1 MHAVQSSSARART
14 NAARAFL
21 GRFSPDTEVLVIG
34 ATHGAADD
42 FVRAIARDRAT
53 FGLHRFTLTELA
65 ARTALIGVSSTGQV
79 PGTSANAE
87 AMAARAAFDALRN
100 GELTYFTP
108 VAAMPGFP
116 LALAR
121 TLHELRLARI
131 DPSSFPAAT
140 AVVAPLRRGP
150 HGADCAPWG
159 GSAGRLAALRAT
171 PDFHHGLLADLAR
184 LHQRLDAQLRWA
196 GIADRAALFETAAER
211 WPNARWAGCPVVMLD
226 VPLVSAAERRF
237 ALSVCTSARAALA
250 TVPAGDEAT
259 LLTFSGD
266 ERSFDT
272 IDDDAA
278 PSTDLGRLRRHIF
291 TVKPPPERSRA
302 GDVQFFSAPGE
313 PREALEIARR
323 ALDEAAAGVRF
334 DEMAVCLR
342 TPGQY
347 LGLLEHAFERAG
359 VPAYFDHGTHRPD
372 PSGRAFIALLWCAC
386 ERLSAKRFDEYLSLG
401 EVPRL
406 GTYATPRTVIPGD
419 EIYARFE
426 RAEPERT
433 DTDPG
438 EDAVAPDSEEEAI
451 VAGALRAPWKWEE
464 LIVESAVIGGGVDRA
479 QGKQR
484 WRRRLDGL
492 AAEYRLRMT
501 ELQREEPESP
511 RLNRIARDLRNLR
524 HLREFALP
532 IVDTLGDWPI
542 EAPWGDW
549 LDRFMDLAPRVLRRP
564 ERVLRVLADLRPM
577 ASIGPVPL
585 EEVRDLLQ
593 TRLLTLE
600 RDPPHRRYGRI
611 FVGTPH
617 RIRGRAFKVV
627 FVPGLAER
635 VFPQRVREDPLLPD
649 EARRV
654 TNAGLVTSPARTAA
668 ERLLLRL
675 AIGAAT
681 ERLYLSY
688 PRLGAEMGDV
698 RPRVPSFYALDVMRA
713 MTGRLPDH
721 RTLAVEAAEAADVSL
736 AWPAPR
742 DPARA
747 VDDLEHD
754 LAVLGPLLETRDIAS
769 VKGHARYLLELNQSL
784 RRSVIRG
791 WARWHARWSTS
802 DGLVQVTPNTA
813 PALARHR
820 LRNRPYSL
828 SALQRFA
835 TCPYQF
841 LLAAIHRL
849 EPWQEP
855 EPLVRMDPLTRGSLF
870 HRAQADFLRELHD
883 SGALPVDASNVTAAI
898 RTLYKVI
905 DRVAAEYE
913 DDLAPAIARVW
924 NDEVGDIRRD
934 LSIWARRLADNQ
946 EWIPEYFEFSF
957 GLHDEGRDPRSLP
970 HPIVLETGFMLR
982 GSVDL
987 IERRPDGSALRVTD
1001 HKTGKN
1007 RSTPDL
1013 IIGGGS
1019 VLQPVL
1025 YSVAI
1030 ERGLNARVAIGRLY
1044 YCTTAGGFGEQ
1055 PIVIDDHA
1063 RSQGLLAL
1071 TIVDRAIELGRLPA
1085 APDHDACRWCDFR
1098 PVCGPGEERRV
1109 TGKAAALLADLHAL
1123 RAIR

>member
-1 MHAVQSSSARART
+1 MHVVQCSSARART
-14 NAARAFL
+14 DAARTFL
-21 GRFSPDTEVLVIG
+21 DRFSPDIEVLVVA

-42 FVRAIARDRAT
+42 FVRTIARDRAT
-53 FGLHRFTLTELA
+53 FGLHRFSLIELA
-65 ARTALIGVSSTGQV
+65 ARTALVAISSTGQM

-87 AMAARAAFDALRN
+87 AMAARAVFDALRN

-108 VAAMPGFP
+108 VAGMPGFP

-121 TLHELRLARI
+121 TLHELRLASV
-131 DPSSFPAAT
+131 DPSSLPTAPAA
-140 AVVAPLRRGP
+140 GE
-150 HGADCAPWG
+150 
-159 GSAGRLAALRAT
+159 S
-171 PDFHHGLLADLAR
+171 LADLAR
-184 LHQRLDAQLRWA
+184 LHQRLDAELRSA
-196 GIADRAALFETAAER
+196 GVADRAALFETAADR
-211 WPNARWAGCPVVMLD
+211 WPDARWARCPVVMLD
-226 VPLVSAAERRF
+226 VPLASTAEGRF
-237 ALSVCTSARAALA
+237 ARSVCERARAALA
-250 TVPAGDEAT
+250 TVPAGDDAT
-259 LLTFSGD
+259 LLALGGGTSTV
-266 ERSFDT
+266 DT
-272 IDDDAA
+272 IEDDAS

-291 TVKPPPERSRA
+291 TVQPPPERSRV

-313 PREALEIARR
+313 AREALEIARR

-347 LGLLEHAFERAG
+347 IGLLENAFDRAG
-359 VPAYFDHGTHRPD
+359 VPAYFDRGTHRPD

-386 ERLSAKRFDEYLSLG
+386 EKLSAKRFDEYLSLG

-406 GTYATPRTVIPGD
+406 GPPAAPPTALPGD

-426 RAEPERT
+426 ATEPERT
-433 DTDPG
+433 DTNPW
-438 EDAVAPDSEEEAI
+438 EDVVASDSEEEAI

-464 LIVESAVIGGGVDRA
+464 LIVESAVIGGVDRA

-492 AAEYRLRMT
+492 AAEYRIRMT
-501 ELQREEPESP
+501 ELEREEPESP
-511 RLNRIARDLRNLR
+511 RLHRLARDLRNLR

-532 IVDTLGDWPI
+532 IIDTLGDWPM
-542 EAPWGDW
+542 EATWGDW
-549 LDRFMDLAPRVLRRP
+549 LDRFTDLAPRVLRRP
-564 ERVLRVLADLRPM
+564 GRVLRLLADLRPM

-585 EEVRDLLQ
+585 DEVRDLLQ

-600 RDPPHRRYGRI
+600 RDPPDRRYGRV

-617 RIRGRAFKVV
+617 QIRGRVFRVV

-649 EARRV
+649 DARRL
-654 TNAGLVTSPARTAA
+654 TSAGLVTSPARTAA
-668 ERLLLRL
+668 ERLMLRL

-688 PRLGAEMGDV
+688 PRVGTELGDM

-721 RTLAVEAAEAADVSL
+721 RTLAAEAAEAADVSL

-754 LAVLGPLLETRDIAS
+754 LAVLAPLLEARDIAR
-769 VKGHARYLLELNQSL
+769 VKGHARYLLELNQAL
-784 RRSVIRG
+784 RRSVISR
-791 WARWHARWSTS
+791 WARWQGRWSTS
-802 DGLVQVTPNTA
+802 DGLVQVTPKTTR
-813 PALARHR
+813 ALAHHR

-849 EPWQEP
+849 EPWEEP

-870 HRAQADFLRELHD
+870 HRAQAEFLRQLHD
-883 SGALPVDASNVTAAI
+883 SGALPVDASNVTGAI
-898 RTLYKVI
+898 RTLHAVI
-905 DRVAAEYE
+905 DRVAAKYE
-913 DDLAPAIARVW
+913 DDLAPAIKRVW
-924 NDEVGDIRRD
+924 NDEIEDIRRD
-934 LSIWARRLADNQ
+934 LGIWAQRLADEH
-946 EWIPEYFEFSF
+946 EWIPAYFEFSF

-970 HPIVLETGFMLR
+970 QPIVLEPGFMLR

-1001 HKTGKN
+1001 HKTGRN

-1013 IIGGGS
+1013 IIGGGT

-1030 ERGLNARVAIGRLY
+1030 EHGLNARVASGRLY
-1044 YCTTAGGFGEQ
+1044 YCTTAGGFGEKA
-1055 PIVIDDHA
+1055 IVIDDYA
-1063 RSQGLLAL
+1063 RSQALLAL

-1085 APDHDACRWCDFR
+1085 APGRDACRWCDFR

-1109 TGKAAALLADLHAL
+1109 AHKPATLVADLHAL
-1123 RAIR
+1123 RATR